1 MKRITPILASAA
13 FVIFSTSSAMAAQSN
28 DSKKIHIN
36 VNQPTYAVLHGSAAS
51 NSDNTLDIA
60 QITSKAKVS
69 LGTLGIKSNGKNCAL
84 SFETLNDFTLKHEDN
99 AAVILQKFGL
109 NYLGTDITAKTD
121 MPLNSCVMAA
131 TEFSFQATT
140 DAPEIIAPGIYRDT
154 VTITLT
160 AE

>member
-1 MKRITPILASAA
+1 MKTITPILASAA
-13 FVIFSTSSAMAAQSN
+13 FVIFSTSSAMAAQNN

-60 QITSKAKVS
+60 QITSKATVS

-84 SFETLNDFTLKHEDN
+84 SFETLNDFTLKHEDS
-99 AAVILQKFGL
+99 AVVLQKFGL
-109 NYLGTDITAKTD
+109 NYLGKDITAKTD
-121 MPLNSCVMAA
+121 MPLDSCVMAA
-131 TEFSFQATT
+131 TEFSFKATT
-140 DAPEIIAPGIYRDT
+140 DAPEIIAPGTYRDT